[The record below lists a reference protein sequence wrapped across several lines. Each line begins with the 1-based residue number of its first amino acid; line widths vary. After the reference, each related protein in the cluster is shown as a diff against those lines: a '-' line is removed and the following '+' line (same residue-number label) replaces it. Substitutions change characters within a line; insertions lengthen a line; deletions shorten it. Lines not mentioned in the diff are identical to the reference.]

1 MKVDEALAL
10 VEMVL
15 EVDAGLNNVQE
26 LIFRHCWEGRHS
38 YQEISQISGY
48 DYEYIKATGAK
59 LWQLLTEAF
68 GEKIKKSNLQPVL
81 KRYLRRNQFTFHRE
95 RVFGVNLSGATI
107 SGTKVVGNLH
117 KSNFCQSD
125 LYKDKKPDDNIEL
138 DEEEIKGEEA
148 VNDSANS
155 SSGNLTHSWN
165 GSQFRS
171 VAEVKIAEALDR
183 AGVLFFPKATARLT
197 TPNGK
202 HNQEP
207 HFLICYQGK
216 LGILAV
222 DVDDAEPEAATDGIL
237 QSQGIHIIQHYEVT
251 ECAAEPD
258 RVVLEFL
265 QLLTQA
271 IV

>member
-15 EVDAGLNNVQE
+15 EDDARLNNVQE

-38 YQEISQISGY
+38 YEEIAQVSGY

-68 GEKIKKSNLQPVL
+68 GEKVKKSNLQSVL
-81 KRYLRRNQFTFHRE
+81 KRYLRRHQVTFHSE

-117 KSNFCQSD
+117 KSNFCQTD
-125 LYKDKKPDDNIEL
+125 LYKDKKLDDNIEV
-138 DEEEIKGEEA
+138 EGEEIKGEEA
-148 VNDSANS
+148 VNESANS
-155 SSGNLTHSWN
+155 PSATLTHGWN
-165 GSQFRS
+165 GWQFRS
-171 VAEVKIAEALDR
+171 AAEVKIAEALDR

-197 TPNGK
+197 TSEGRQN
-202 HNQEP
+202 HEP
-207 HFLICYQGK
+207 HFLVCCQGK

-222 DVDDAEPEAATDGIL
+222 DVAAADLGRANDVIW
-237 QSQGIHIIQHYEVT
+237 QSQGIRIIQHYEVT
-251 ECAAEPD
+251 ECDAEPD

-265 QLLTQA
+265 QLLSQ
-271 IV
+271 I

>member
-15 EVDAGLNNVQE
+15 EDDARLNNVQE

-38 YQEISQISGY
+38 YQEISQVSGY

-59 LWQLLTEAF
+59 LWQLLSEAF
-68 GEKIKKSNLQPVL
+68 GEKVKKSNIQSVL
-81 KRYLRRNQFTFHRE
+81 KRYLRHNQFTFHRE

-117 KSNFCQSD
+117 KSNFCQAD
-125 LYKDKKPDDNIEL
+125 LYKDKKADDNIEL
-138 DEEEIKGEEA
+138 EAEEVKGEKGANE
-148 VNDSANS
+148 SANS
-155 SSGNLTHSWN
+155 PSATLSHSWN
-165 GSQFRS
+165 GWQFRS
-171 VAEVKIAEALDR
+171 AAEVKIAEALDR

-197 TPNGK
+197 TSEGRQN
-202 HNQEP
+202 HEP
-207 HFLICYQGK
+207 HFLVCCQGK

-222 DVDDAEPEAATDGIL
+222 DVAAAELGRANDVIW
-237 QSQGIHIIQHYEVT
+237 QSQGIRIIQYYEVT
-251 ECAAEPD
+251 ECDAEPD

-265 QLLTQA
+265 QLLSQ
-271 IV
+271 I